1 MKIMHHIDS
10 RFDSIIE
17 VERRISSTNQQI
29 PDHELDY
36 LLASNDNE
44 DCFVPLEEIQ
54 MHCDKIFEIDK
65 ETLEMLIDDLNEN
78 VSLNDQNHLY
88 KDFETSCLYEMEAPT
103 KLLSENIFRI
113 GASLAT
119 LSELDKYGEVL
130 VEEEAAT
137 LLNLA
142 LENLD
147 IAAVLIRLSLEEAVP
162 KSSKT
167 LGMEGFMDLDDVH
180 ATVCHPPVVEL
191 IQNHESPET
200 VSLEMGENTI
210 SHILSSGTT
219 EDIREFKLGEV
230 ANPKGRLK
238 KICHYSFEEK
248 AILNALWE
256 KCKYPSP
263 KDYDCLAEKTNI
275 SKDRIRRFFK
285 NRRQRRRNNKKFSDN
300 VSKPYYSRELNYV

>member
-1 MKIMHHIDS
+1 MMHQIDS
-10 RFDSIIE
+10 RFGSIIE
-17 VERRISSTNQQI
+17 VGRKIAPTSQQI
-29 PDHELDY
+29 HDHELDY
-36 LLASNDNE
+36 LLAINDNE
-44 DCFVPLEEIQ
+44 DCFVPLDEIE

-65 ETLEMLIDDLNEN
+65 ETLEMLINDLNEN
-78 VSLNDQNHLY
+78 VPLNDQNDLY

-119 LSELDKYGEVL
+119 LSELNKNGEVL

-147 IAAVLIRLSLEEAVP
+147 IAAVLVRLSLEEVVP
-162 KSSKT
+162 ENSRSR
-167 LGMEGFMDLDDVH
+167 GVEGLMDLDDVEV
-180 ATVCHPPVVEL
+180 TFCHPPVDEPV
-191 IQNHESPET
+191 QNHESRET
-200 VSLEMGENTI
+200 VPVETGENAI
-210 SHILSSGTT
+210 SQILNSGTT
-219 EDIREFKLGEV
+219 EEFKEFKLGEV
-230 ANPKGRLK
+230 ANPKGRLR

-263 KDYDCLAEKTNI
+263 KDYDCLVKKTNI

-285 NRRQRRRNNKKFSDN
+285 NRRQRRRNNKKFWN
-300 VSKPYYSRELNYV
+300 NASKPYYSRELHYS

>member
-1 MKIMHHIDS
+1 MMHHIDS
-10 RFDSIIE
+10 RFGSIIE
-17 VERRISSTNQQI
+17 VGRRITSTNQQI
-29 PDHELDY
+29 HNHELDY
-36 LLASNDNE
+36 LLAINDNE
-44 DCFVPLEEIQ
+44 GCFVPLEEIE

-65 ETLEMLIDDLNEN
+65 ETLEMLINDLNEN
-78 VSLNDQNHLY
+78 VSLNDQNDLY

-113 GASLAT
+113 GASLAK
-119 LSELDKYGEVL
+119 LSELNKNGEVV

-147 IAAVLIRLSLEEAVP
+147 IAAVLVRLSLEEAGP
-162 KSSKT
+162 ENSRT
-167 LGMEGFMDLDDVH
+167 LGMEGLMDLDDVQV
-180 ATVCHPPVVEL
+180 TLCHPPVVEE
-191 IQNHESPET
+191 IKES
-200 VSLEMGENTI
+200 
-210 SHILSSGTT
+210 
-219 EDIREFKLGEV
+219 KLGEV

-238 KICHYSFEEK
+238 RICHYSFEEK

-263 KDYDCLAEKTNI
+263 KDYDCLVRKTNI

-285 NRRQRRRNNKKFSDN
+285 NRRQRRRRNKKFSN
-300 VSKPYYSRELNYV
+300 NASKPYYSRELHYS